1 MLLPAKLFGILQDGI
16 HKYFQFELYNL
27 LPVSNFGSIGKKH
40 MDDLLAARSQMAL
53 SLGFHIIFACIGMV
67 MPFLM
72 AASHYLYLKSGNLR
86 YKNLTK
92 AWSKGVAIFFVTG
105 AVSGTMLSFELGL
118 LWPKFMEHAGPIFGM
133 PFSLEGTAFF
143 IEAIAIGFYLYGWG
157 RFNPWFHWGTGVV
170 VGLSG
175 LASGILVVAA
185 NGWMNSPAG
194 FEYIDGEYLNI
205 DPIAAMFND
214 AWFAQALHMTVAAFV
229 ATGFAVAGVHALM
242 ILKGKNIAFHTS
254 AFRIAI
260 LFGGISAIVQPL
272 TGDIAAKDVAE
283 RQPAKLAAMEAHF
296 ETSARAPLV
305 IGGIPDEEN
314 RTVNYAIK
322 IPGALSFLAHGDF
335 NAEVTGLDQIPEEY
349 HPPVLITHLAFQI
362 MVILGMI
369 MAALSVLYFFSLWK
383 KRLWLT
389 RRWFLWMFVVATPM
403 GFIAV
408 EAGWT
413 VTEVGRQP
421 WILYGIMKT
430 EDALTSMPGITY
442 SFIVFAVVYLT
453 LSAIVA
459 FLLYRQIKMVPE
471 IYDNDQDQPDEA
483 LYPQL

>member
-1 MLLPAKLFGILQDGI
+1 
-16 HKYFQFELYNL
+16 
-27 LPVSNFGSIGKKH
+27 
-40 MDDLLAARSQMAL
+40 MAT
-53 SLGFHIIFACIGMV
+53 
-67 MPFLM
+67 
-72 AASHYLYLKSGNLR
+72 SHFFYLKRKDENL
-86 YKNLTK
+86 KNLTK

-118 LWPKFMEHAGPIFGM
+118 LWPRFMEHAGPIFGM

-143 IEAIAIGFYLYGWG
+143 IEAIAIGFFLYGWD
-157 RFNPWFHWGTGVV
+157 RFKPWFHWATGVV
-170 VGLSG
+170 VGVSG

-194 FEYIDGEYLNI
+194 FDYVDGEYINI
-205 DPIAAMFND
+205 DPVAAMFND

-242 ILKGKNIAFHTS
+242 ILRGKNNAFHTK
-254 AFRIAI
+254 AFKFAMV
-260 LFGGISAIVQPL
+260 FGGIAAIIQPL

-296 ETSARAPLV
+296 ETEKSAALV
-305 IGGIPDEEN
+305 LGGIPDVDE
-314 RTVNYAIK
+314 RKVNYAIE

-335 NAEVTGLDQIPEEY
+335 DAVVTGLDQIPRELW
-349 HPPVLITHLAFQI
+349 PPVLVTHFAFQI
-362 MVILGMI
+362 MVFLGMI
-369 MAALSVLYFFSLWK
+369 MVGLSLLYFFASWK
-383 KRLWLT
+383 KKEWLNKK
-389 RRWFLWMFVVATPM
+389 WFLLLFVLGMPM

-430 EDALTSMPGITY
+430 EDALTPMPGITY
-442 SFIVFAVVYLT
+442 SLIVFALVYLS
-453 LSAIVA
+453 LSVIVA
-459 FLLYRQIKMVPE
+459 FLLYRQIKMVPVV
-471 IYDNDQDQPDEA
+471 YDHDEDDPKQS
-483 LYPQL
+483 LYPQK